1 MKVESILAKLNDLR
15 KDCKGEDEIEKAVY
29 HAFCFVSYEI
39 NSFANFV
46 ENDIQPENK
55 INESSISIE
64 VKEIFEVLEE
74 LRNEI
79 SDDKEDL
86 EFITLDFTIRFL
98 FFLTYDFQE
107 YLKKI

>member
-55 INESSISIE
+55 INQSSISIE

-86 EFITLDFTIRFL
+86 EFITLDFTLRFL
-98 FFLTYDFQE
+98 FFLD
-107 YLKKI
+107 LS

>member
-1 MKVESILAKLNDLR
+1 M
-15 KDCKGEDEIEKAVY
+15 
-29 HAFCFVSYEI
+29 
-39 NSFANFV
+39 
-46 ENDIQPENK
+46 
-55 INESSISIE
+55 
-64 VKEIFEVLEE
+64 KEIFEVLEE

-86 EFITLDFTIRFL
+86 EFITLDFTLRFL